1 MYSINIDVQPPLEM
15 LWSVEVGDIL
25 SPSNF
30 VAIADE
36 LRADPE
42 IFLQLDMER
51 IRQELDECAAGRKAT
66 PH

>member
-1 MYSINIDVQPPLEM
+1 M

-30 VAIADE
+30 VAIADA
-36 LRADPE
+36 LRADPA

-51 IRQELDECAAGRKAT
+51 IRQELDERAAGRKAT